1 MTNTYQRINASN
13 LISAND
19 KHYWGYQYR
28 LGAEVLVPYLS
39 ERGVFQRGSRVAEIG
54 CAEAGVLM
62 AFVEAGAG
70 DGALGT
76 DIEQHRLANGRTIA
90 DAAEIPLTLSPHD
103 VLFDEPL
110 PEWRNAFDLVILRD
124 VIEHLDDTFLA
135 LKNIQKL
142 LKPNG
147 YLFIEFPP
155 YNSPFGGHQHLLRNT
170 FGKFPYA
177 HLLPKPFFNRMTASG
192 WHEVDISEV
201 RRLNT
206 IRLSPAKFKR
216 AATQAGYSLVHEQYF
231 LLRPVFKMKFGLPTI
246 PLTPIKWLPGV
257 KEIFSLEA
265 NYILQ
270 MNAHTPTSV
279 PSANADLKG

>member
-1 MTNTYQRINASN
+1 MTTTYDLITASN
-13 LISAND
+13 LVSANE

-28 LGAEVLVPYLS
+28 LGAEVLVPYLR
-39 ERGVFQRGSRVAEIG
+39 ERGVFQQGTRVAEIG

-70 DGALGT
+70 AGALGT
-76 DIEQHRLANGRTIA
+76 DIEQHRLANGRIIA
-90 DAAEIPLTLSPHD
+90 EAAGIPLTLSTHD

-124 VIEHLDDTFLA
+124 VIEHLDDTYLA

-142 LKPNG
+142 LKPHG
-147 YLFIEFPP
+147 YLFVEFPP

-177 HLLPKPFFNRMTASG
+177 HLLPKPLFNRMLHTG
-192 WHEVDISEV
+192 WHDVDIAEV
-201 RRLNT
+201 RRLHS

-216 AATQAGYSLVHEQYF
+216 AAREAAYSLVHEQYF

-246 PLTPIKWLPGV
+246 PLTGIKWMPGV
-257 KEIFSLEA
+257 KEMLSLEA

-270 MNAHTPTSV
+270 ALDSPPHKSAVYPT
-279 PSANADLKG
+279 